1 MCGIKR
7 NILVFLLCSL
17 SLLSGKAQQSQLSI
31 GVRGGGQLY
40 LFRPVDPSTSVGT
53 SVGGVGMLDIRY
65 AFLHSF
71 PSWQGAIGFITG
83 IGIGYGNAG
92 VQKHYMDSFTNTDYL
107 GNTIDYTTLAFC
119 HQMNQFG
126 RLNVPL
132 LFAFRAG
139 GFTLNVG
146 PQFMLPFAAK
156 QTLTVDEANIEAYYP
171 AYDVSVMNELITG
184 KLETPYQRTDAVNL
198 PYTILLGIETG
209 WEWPLGS
216 NAVGIQLFADISL
229 WSSPSTVHPTPST
242 NNPFISVAPITEA
255 GSPAVVTVNGSGSMN
270 DRLLDFGLRVYYA
283 FGFGHSKGS
292 NRYEPDT
299 FEHSRD
305 THEHHNR
312 HMRYWR
318 R

>member
-40 LFRPVDPSTSVGT
+40 LFRPIDPSTSVGT

-132 LFAFRAG
+132 LFALRAG

-184 KLETPYQRTDAVNL
+184 KLETPYQQKDAINL
-198 PYTILLGIETG
+198 PFSIMLGIETG
-209 WEWPLGS
+209 WEWSLGN
-216 NAVGIQLFADISL
+216 NAVGIQLFADIGL
-229 WSSPSTVHPTPST
+229 WSPRLQSATT
-242 NNPFISVAPITEA
+242 NGSLISVAPITEA